1 MLKKA
6 IEESDNWILFLKT
19 VTKETR
25 PKILLLDLSWFGA
38 HLESH
43 LEEKKTHFKKQNPN
57 FVFGKKKKTSFVKF
71 LTLKNHFLEMKLWAS
86 FSKCAFNKKHS

>member
-19 VTKETR
+19 VTKKTR

-38 HLESH
+38 RLKSH
-43 LEEKKTHFKKQNPN
+43 LKGIKHIFKKQNLN
-57 FVFGKKKKTSFVKF
+57 FVFNKKKQTWFVKF
-71 LTLKNHFLEMKLWAS
+71 LAMKNHFLEMKL
-86 FSKCAFNKKHS
+86 KT

>member
-38 HLESH
+38 RLKSH
-43 LEEKKTHFKKQNPN
+43 LKGKKHIFKKQNLN
-57 FVFGKKKKTSFVKF
+57 FVFNKKKKHG
-71 LTLKNHFLEMKLWAS
+71 L
-86 FSKCAFNKKHS
+86 

>member
-25 PKILLLDLSWFGA
+25 PKILLLDLSWFGT
-38 HLESH
+38 H
-43 LEEKKTHFKKQNPN
+43 LEEKKHILKKQNPN
-57 FVFGKKKKTSFVKF
+57 FVFGKKKKTWFV
-71 LTLKNHFLEMKLWAS
+71 
-86 FSKCAFNKKHS
+86 